1 MVHLYS
7 RLFATLLTGTLFSIQ
22 VQAQTSTTANTNGDC
37 SAVVQNFNTGSGG
50 HASPSIYGGTFDSAF
65 YYNTALGLWTEM
77 DGGRTDFF
85 LPNRTVTIISQP
97 YTNPSA
103 PGMFDVG
110 FWFQTSSAVADKFQV
125 RIVAVSP
132 GPAGTTVTNVVAS
145 SGARRFADFG
155 TYAAKVDL
163 SNPANS
169 GDTGRICI
177 RLLDQDITNGPN
189 TFYRVEIAYLITGTT
204 YGAYD
209 NLSIGPVT
217 AQSPLPVNF
226 IGLVANKVNNGITLR
241 WDVGDE
247 INVKEYQVEKSTNG
261 YTFTSVGTVPAS
273 HKSVYQFTDPNSN
286 EAQIYYRIKS
296 IDNDGRTKFSGII
309 RVVNN
314 NSYTQNIRLY
324 PVPAH
329 SDLTVQHSQ
338 LGANARLT
346 ISSIDG
352 RILKIV
358 TPNIGVSNTIID
370 VSSFSAGTYILK
382 LDKGDGNFETATFVK
397 Q

>member
-7 RLFATLLTGTLFSIQ
+7 RLFATLLIGTLFSIQ

-163 SNPANS
+163 ANPANS

-247 INVKEYQVEKSTNG
+247 INVKEYQIEKSTNG
-261 YTFTSVGTVPAS
+261 YTFTSVGTVAAS
-273 HKSVYQFTDPNSN
+273 HKSVYQFTGPNSN

-296 IDNDGRTKFSGII
+296 VDNDGHTKYSGII
-309 RVVNN
+309 RVTN
-314 NSYTQNIRLY
+314 NSSYSQNIRLY

-329 SDLTVQHSQ
+329 NDLTVQHTQ
-338 LGANARLT
+338 LGANAKLS
-346 ISSIDG
+346 ISTVDG

-370 VSSFSAGTYILK
+370 VSRFSSGTYILK
-382 LDKGDGNFETATFVK
+382 LDKGNGTFETATFVK